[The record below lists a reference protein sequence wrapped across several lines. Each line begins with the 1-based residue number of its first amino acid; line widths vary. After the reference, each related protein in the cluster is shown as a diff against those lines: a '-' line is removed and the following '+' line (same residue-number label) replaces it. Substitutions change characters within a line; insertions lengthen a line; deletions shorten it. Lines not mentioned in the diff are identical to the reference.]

1 MKHKYTD
8 EEIQA
13 AIDAAC
19 NTTTNPGYTNL
30 DIRTTCQGW
39 QREAPAR
46 LDLIKSALA
55 ALPDPELSTV
65 DGKTPGEFYNE
76 LARSEESNRF
86 MKWSDFTEED
96 RASENKRLYAVIDA
110 FSGAGLEQAI
120 AMMEAVPLEELSRI
134 WRVNSQTHHEDLKAV
149 RARLIAAAREG
160 QPAVEALKDT
170 YQFDGLPDPKTFT
183 AHGKTPGRVAWDA
196 GNEVQKRKF
205 PNQPVMSWQE
215 GEELHEQLETA
226 ASAVLAAFAEAKAPA
241 VEADPY
247 AELKAAHAEGKVI
260 QWHNGHMWHDLSYSE
275 HPLWIHPAKDYRIK
289 PIPATVDW
297 KSRHDEL
304 QKAYA
309 GHADVTAALH
319 DKVQKAEAEL
329 ALMTLDYDKCRKERG
344 ELLNQRDQLLARPQ
358 LSTLRPIAEA
368 GEVPA
373 GCVRLTGARND
384 DGTWELAEAPATS
397 FDTHCADFYLPD
409 EAKTPAAETFEAHG
423 KTWNSHTPRTDAVV
437 KGEWL
442 QYEKL
447 ARQLERE
454 LNAAKSV
461 LTQIYN
467 DTEGYA
473 DGAPDASSHDKLCN
487 EISSICKS
495 FVTTP

>member
-8 EEIQA
+8 EEIQT
-13 AIDAAC
+13 AIDTAC
-19 NTTTNPGYTNL
+19 QEVAEAHPYTSQLLTLENYRGSNY
-30 DIRTTCQGW
+30 D
-39 QREAPAR
+39 REAHAR
-46 LDLIKSALA
+46 LDLLKSALDK
-55 ALPDPELSTV
+55 LPEPQPPTAS
-65 DGKTPGEFYNE
+65 GKTPGEFYNE

-134 WRVNSQTHHEDLKAV
+134 WRVNSQTHHEDLKAI

-160 QPAVEALKDT
+160 QPT
-170 YQFDGLPDPKTFT
+170 
-183 AHGKTPGRVAWDA
+183 
-196 GNEVQKRKF
+196 
-205 PNQPVMSWQE
+205 
-215 GEELHEQLETA
+215 
-226 ASAVLAAFAEAKAPA
+226 
-241 VEADPY
+241 
-247 AELKAAHAEGKVI
+247 
-260 QWHNGHMWHDLSYSE
+260 
-275 HPLWIHPAKDYRIK
+275 
-289 PIPATVDW
+289 TVDW
-297 KSRHDEL
+297 KARHDGL

-487 EISSICKS
+487 EISSICKP